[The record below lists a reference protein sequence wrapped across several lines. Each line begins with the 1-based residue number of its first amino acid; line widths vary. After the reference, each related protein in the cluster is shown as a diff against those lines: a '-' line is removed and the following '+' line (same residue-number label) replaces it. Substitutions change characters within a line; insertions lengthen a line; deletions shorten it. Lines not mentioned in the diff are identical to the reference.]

1 MAHVRLLRASVSE
14 QRNRNR
20 FSKPSTDH
28 SSNMYNSSG
37 RFLCTLRGRY
47 DWIISAFRANM
58 YLPKGKTKKKRR
70 YRKMKQN
77 TVWMVK
83 ALMAEKPGRL
93 VWKDFK
99 AFQSI

>member
-1 MAHVRLLRASVSE
+1 
-14 QRNRNR
+14 
-20 FSKPSTDH
+20 
-28 SSNMYNSSG
+28 
-37 RFLCTLRGRY
+37 
-47 DWIISAFRANM
+47 M

-99 AFQSI
+99 AFQSIYKRSRG